1 LNDVNNGMCSNLFTS
16 KMNSVFIPSKP
27 IALFFCSFL
36 NVQSSLVNVISMF
49 KVWLG
54 GGFVT

>member
-1 LNDVNNGMCSNLFTS
+1 LNDVNNGMCSNLFAS
-16 KMNSVFIPSKP
+16 KMNSIFIPSKL
-27 IALFFCSFL
+27 ATLFFCSFF
-36 NVQSSLVNVISMF
+36 NVQSSLVNVISVF